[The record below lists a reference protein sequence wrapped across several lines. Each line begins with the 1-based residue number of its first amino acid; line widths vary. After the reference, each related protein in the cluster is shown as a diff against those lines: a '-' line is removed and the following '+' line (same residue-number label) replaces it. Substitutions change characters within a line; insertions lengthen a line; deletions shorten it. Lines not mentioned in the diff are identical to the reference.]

1 MSFLGPKWIIYRER
15 SLPAS
20 ERGRAAT
27 SAPSEAEVC
36 RNPRLNLFSSRF
48 LLARWRPK
56 LIDPV
61 DLTLGAHLTLQL
73 ASDRLSNP
81 ALASCAAAPPLKL
94 RI

>member
-1 MSFLGPKWIIYRER
+1 MPFLGPKWIIYNKF

-20 ERGRAAT
+20 ERGGAAT
-27 SAPSEAEVC
+27 SAAYWAEVC
-36 RNPRLNLFSSRF
+36 QNARLNLFSSRF
-48 LLARWRPK
+48 LLARWRRK

-81 ALASCAAAPPLKL
+81 ALASCAAAPPLEL
-94 RI
+94 RL